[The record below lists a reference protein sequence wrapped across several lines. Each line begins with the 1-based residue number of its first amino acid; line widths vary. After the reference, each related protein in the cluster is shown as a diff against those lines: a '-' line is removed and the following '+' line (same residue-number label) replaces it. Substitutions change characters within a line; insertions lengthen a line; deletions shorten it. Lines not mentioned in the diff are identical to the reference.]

1 MFQIAT
7 EDEILKGKTT
17 DVYFERAL
25 KILKEKNLN
34 PYVVAEISTK
44 SFPKN
49 YKWGIFAGLEEAINL
64 LKNLNVNVLAID
76 EGEIFYPEEPVLIIE
91 GYYQDFIIYET
102 ALLGL
107 LCQASGIS
115 TISARFKQKAKERTL
130 ISFGARRMHPAISP
144 MIERNAY
151 IGGCDGVAT
160 IKSALLLKEI
170 PMGTMPHSLIL
181 CFGSTTRASKAYD
194 EVIEKN
200 IPRIALIDTFQDEK
214 FEAIE
219 VADALKE
226 KLYGIRLDTPPSRRG
241 NIIKIIEEVRWE
253 LNLRGYK
260 NVKIFISGGLKEED
274 IENLYP
280 LVDGFGVGTQISN
293 APVIDFSLDIVEIEG
308 KPISKKGKLSGKK
321 DIFLCNSCG
330 KRLVLPFKEK
340 MEKCACGGNI
350 FSILSKYLENGK
362 LLKELPKAQKIR
374 EKVLSNIFTNL

>member
-7 EDEILKGKTT
+7 EDEIINGKTT

-34 PYVVAEISTK
+34 PYVVVEISTK

-49 YKWGIFAGLEEAINL
+49 YKWGIFAGLEEVINL
-64 LKNLNVNVLAID
+64 LKNLNVNVMAIE

-107 LCQASGIS
+107 LCQASGIA
-115 TISARFKQKAKERTL
+115 TTSARFKQKAREKTL

-160 IKSALLLKEI
+160 IKSASLLEEVA
-170 PMGTMPHSLIL
+170 MGTMPHSLIL
-181 CFGSTTRASKAYD
+181 CFGSTILASKAYD
-194 EVIEKN
+194 EVIDKN
-200 IPRIALIDTFQDEK
+200 IPRIVLIDTFQDEK

-219 VADALKE
+219 IAEVLKE
-226 KLYGIRLDTPPSRRG
+226 KLYGIRLDTPPSRKG

-260 NVKIFISGGLKEED
+260 NVKIYVSGGLKEED

-280 LVDGFGVGTQISN
+280 LIDGFGVGTAISN
-293 APVIDFSLDIVEIEG
+293 APVIDFSLDIVEIDG

-321 DIFLCNSCG
+321 KIFLCKDCG
-330 KRLVLPFKEK
+330 KRLVLPFEEK
-340 MEKCACGGNI
+340 IEKCACGANI

-374 EKVLSNIFTNL
+374 EKVLEKIFKNI